1 MSNQVEAGLPKV
13 IDSLAFAR
21 AGSTVVGV
29 IKLVELPR
37 LAGELAED
45 RGRLTCRLTGNR
57 DSEDKSWL
65 MLEVAGSLT
74 LRCQRCL
81 RNVVVPIDVRS
92 RLLLVPSGQ
101 PWPDEELVEDGFD
114 AIAAVKEMVLA
125 SLVEDEVLL
134 ALPIAPMHDACEA
147 PKPLI
152 EEHEPS
158 PFAVLAKLK
167 KGV

>member
-1 MSNQVEAGLPKV
+1 MSSQVEAGLPKV

-29 IKLVELPR
+29 IELADLPR
-37 LAGELAED
+37 LAGELADD
-45 RGRLTCRLTGNR
+45 RGRLACRLTGNR
-57 DSEDKSWL
+57 DSEENSWL
-65 MLEVAGSLT
+65 TLEVAGSLT

-81 RNVVVPIDVRS
+81 GNVVVPVSVRS

-101 PWPDEELVEDGFD
+101 PWPDEELVDDGFD
-114 AIAAVKEMVLA
+114 AIAADKEMVLA

-134 ALPIAPMHDACEA
+134 ALPLAPMHDACEA
-147 PKPLI
+147 PIPLI
-152 EEHEPS
+152 DEHEPS

>member
-1 MSNQVEAGLPKV
+1 MSSQVEAGLPKV

-21 AGSTVVGV
+21 AGVSAVGV
-29 IKLVELPR
+29 FALVELPR
-37 LAGELAED
+37 LAGGLAED
-45 RGRLTCRLTGNR
+45 RGQLVCRLTGNR

-65 MLEVAGSLT
+65 MLEVSGSLT

-81 RNVVVPIDVRS
+81 GNVVVPVEVRS
-92 RLLLVPSGQ
+92 RLLLVPHGQ
-101 PWPDEELVEDGFD
+101 PWPDEELADDGFD
-114 AIAAVKEMVLA
+114 AIAAEKEMVLA

-147 PKPLI
+147 PMPMI